1 MEATL
6 HALSGILLRAI
17 PTFLLVFFL
26 HFYLK
31 YIFFKPLGK
40 VLHARYEATEGA
52 RLRAAESLERAAAKT
67 AEYEA
72 ALRAARSE
80 VYQTQEQLH
89 RRLQEEQAAQVH
101 AAREQTE
108 AAVRDAK
115 AQLASEIARAKTDLA
130 AESGAL
136 AGQIADALLNRGLVA

>member
-6 HALSGILLRAI
+6 RALGGILLHAI

-31 YIFFKPLGK
+31 YMFFKPLGK
-40 VLHARYEATEGA
+40 VLQARYEATEGA
-52 RLRAAESLERAAAKT
+52 RLRAAESLDKAAAKT

-72 ALRAARSE
+72 AIRAARAE
-80 VYQTQEQLH
+80 VYQSQEHLH
-89 RRLQEEQAAQVH
+89 RQLQEEQAAQVQ
-101 AAREQTE
+101 AARAQAE

-115 AQLASEIARAKTDLA
+115 AQLAAEVEQAKRDLA
-130 AESGAL
+130 ADSDAL
-136 AGQIADALLNRGLVA
+136 ATQIAETILKRGVAA